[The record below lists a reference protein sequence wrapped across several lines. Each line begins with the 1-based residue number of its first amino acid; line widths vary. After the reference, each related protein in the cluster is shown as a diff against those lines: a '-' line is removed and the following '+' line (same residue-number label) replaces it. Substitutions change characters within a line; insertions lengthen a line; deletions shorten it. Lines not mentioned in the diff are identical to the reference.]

1 MLHGMNEDI
10 KCIKFATDCTIKGNL
25 GAIEE
30 HEGIE
35 QSKEKRNTTLPGR
48 TRQTRNKRHYR
59 PERGRYKRGL
69 GVIIIPDLFLLLF
82 EGQQREK
89 KGCKWKKER

>member
-1 MLHGMNEDI
+1 MHQICYRLY
-10 KCIKFATDCTIKGNL
+10 IKGNL

-30 HEGIE
+30 HERIE

-59 PERGRYKRGL
+59 LGRGGYKRGL
-69 GVIIIPDLFLLLF
+69 DVIIIPDLFLLLF
-82 EGQQREK
+82 EGRTKGEK

>member
-1 MLHGMNEDI
+1 MLHSPNEDI

-35 QSKEKRNTTLPGR
+35 QSKE
-48 TRQTRNKRHYR
+48 
-59 PERGRYKRGL
+59 
-69 GVIIIPDLFLLLF
+69 
-82 EGQQREK
+82 
-89 KGCKWKKER
+89 